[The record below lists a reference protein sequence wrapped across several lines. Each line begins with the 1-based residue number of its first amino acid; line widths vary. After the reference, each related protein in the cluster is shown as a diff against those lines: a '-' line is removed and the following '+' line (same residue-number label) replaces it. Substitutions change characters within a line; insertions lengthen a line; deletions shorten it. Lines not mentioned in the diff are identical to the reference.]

1 MTTLQQADI
10 FFFISSIG
18 FIVLFV
24 ILLVLGLY
32 LIRISRNISRITE
45 HVERDIET
53 IGDTAKEFV
62 LDLQQS
68 SLFSLLFRKRKKY
81 TKSKLS
87 E

>member
-24 ILLVLGLY
+24 IALVLGLY
-32 LIRISRNISRITE
+32 LIRIFKSVSRITE
-45 HVERDIET
+45 QVERDIDT
-53 IGDTAKEFV
+53 IGDTAKDFV
-62 LDLQQS
+62 FDLRES
-68 SLFSLLFRKRKKY
+68 PVFSLFFRKRKKY